1 MALHY
6 KEFGLAAEAAK
17 RIEEGVVSQTE
28 EEPEEDEDSEPED
41 QPGTIQRFMKHV
53 QGISSIMKEKSR

>member
-28 EEPEEDEDSEPED
+28 EEPEEDESEPED

-53 QGISSIMKEKSR
+53 QGK

>member
-28 EEPEEDEDSEPED
+28 EEPEEDESETED

-53 QGISSIMKEKSR
+53 QGKYNKF

>member
-17 RIEEGVVSQTE
+17 RIAEGVVSQTE
-28 EEPEEDEDSEPED
+28 EEPEEEGPKKKRAFEKCTSGYEDA
-41 QPGTIQRFMKHV
+41 K
-53 QGISSIMKEKSR
+53 